1 MSSVDSF
8 GAKGQLDVEGTSYEI
23 YRLSAV
29 TGDGLPDGAVESL
42 PYSLKVLLENLLRT
56 EDGANITADDIRAL
70 AGWDADA
77 QPSKEIQF
85 TPARVIMQDFT
96 GVPCVVD
103 LATMREAMSELGG
116 DPTRINPLAP
126 AEMVIDHSVIADVY
140 GTPEAFERNVEI
152 EYGRNR
158 ERYQFLRWGQGAFDD
173 FKVVPPGTGIVHQV
187 NIEHLARTVFTRE
200 TTSDDGTSVTT
211 AYPDTCVGTDSHT
224 TMVNGIGVVGWG
236 VGGIEAEAAML
247 GQPVSMLI
255 PRVVGFKLNGD
266 LPEGATATDLVLTI
280 TEMLR
285 KHGVV
290 GKFVEFYGPGVSV
303 LPLANRATIGNMSP
317 EFGSTI
323 AVFPIDEETTKY
335 LELTGRPPEQLA
347 LVEAYAKEQGLW
359 HDPDAEPR
367 YSEKLELDLATVV
380 PSLAGPKRPQD
391 RVSLSDAKQAFRVAL
406 ADYVQD
412 DVTGTEERRP
422 GVPQQERP
430 YGVVTAEDEAS
441 AESFPSSDPPSSN
454 GDGNGHSAGAG
465 APVDWHSAA
474 GNADGRPSKPTRITL
489 EDGTSFE
496 VDHGAVAIA
505 AITSCTNTSNP
516 SVMIG
521 AALLAKKAVEKGL
534 STKPWVKTTLAP
546 GSKVVSD
553 YYERAGLT
561 PYLDKLGFNLV
572 GYGCTTCIGNSGPL
586 IPEVSQ
592 AVQDSDLAVVSVLSG
607 NRNFEGRINPD
618 VKMNYLASPPL
629 VVAYALAGSMDL
641 DLFTDPLGQDTDG
654 EDVFM
659 RDIWP
664 TSAEVEEVIRHA
676 ITSDMFT
683 DDYADV
689 FAGDE
694 RWQNLETPSGDTFAW
709 DAESTYVRKPP
720 YFEGMPEQPAP
731 VTDIE
736 GARVLAKLGDSV
748 TTDHISPAGAIKK
761 DSPAGTY
768 LAEHGVANR
777 DFNSYGS
784 RRGNHEVMIRGTF
797 ANIRLRNQLA
807 PGTEGGFTVDLTQ
820 PDAPVTT
827 IYEASEKYLAAGTPL
842 VILSGKEYGSGSSR
856 DWAAKGTALLGVKAV
871 IAESYERIHRSNLI
885 GMGVLPLQYPQ
896 GENAESLGLTGHETF
911 SVSGV
916 TALNDGPS
924 PRTVRV
930 TATGGADGDVEFDAV
945 VRIDTP
951 GEADYYRHGGIMQY
965 VLRSLLR

>member
-1 MSSVDSF
+1 MASQDSF
-8 GAKGQLDVEGTSYEI
+8 GAKSTLDVDGTSYEI
-23 YRLSAV
+23 FRLDAV
-29 TGDGLPDGAVESL
+29 TGDGIDVASL
-42 PYSLKVLLENLLRT
+42 PFSLKVLLENLLRT
-56 EDGANITADDIRAL
+56 EDGADITAGDIMAL
-70 AGWDADA
+70 AGWDETAD
-77 QPSKEIQF
+77 PDKEIQF

-103 LATMREAMSELGG
+103 LATMREAMAELGG
-116 DPTRINPLAP
+116 DATKINPLTP
-126 AEMVIDHSVIADVY
+126 AEMVIDHSVIADVF
-140 GTPEAFERNVEI
+140 GTPDAFERNVEI
-152 EYGRNR
+152 EYERNR

-200 TTSDDGTSVTT
+200 FDTADGGKILQ

-290 GKFVEFYGPGVSV
+290 GKFVEFYGPGVSA

-323 AVFPIDEETTKY
+323 AVFPIDEQTIDY
-335 LELTGRPPEQLA
+335 LRLTGRSTEQLA

-367 YSEKLELDLATVV
+367 YSEQLELDVSTVV

-391 RVSLSDAKQAFRVAL
+391 RVSLSDAKQAFRTAL
-406 ADYVQD
+406 ADYVSED
-412 DVTGTEERRP
+412 TTGGEDRKP
-422 GVPQQERP
+422 GAPQQEQP
-430 YGVVTAEDEAS
+430 KGVESAVDEAS
-441 AESFPSSDPPSSN
+441 VESFPASDAPASN
-454 GDGNGHSAGAG
+454 GGGGTDADNGAG
-465 APVDWHSAA
+465 APQDWRDSAA
-474 GNADGRPSKPTRITL
+474 AASDSRPRNPVTVTL
-489 EDGTSFE
+489 QDGTEFE

-516 SVMIG
+516 SVMIA
-521 AALLAKKAVEKGL
+521 AALLAKRAVEKGL
-534 STKPWVKTTLAP
+534 ERKPWVKTTLAP

-553 YYERAGLT
+553 YYEKSGLT

-586 IPEVSQ
+586 IAEVSQ
-592 AVQDSDLAVVSVLSG
+592 AVNDGDLAVVSVLSG
-607 NRNFEGRINPD
+607 HRNFEGRINPD

-629 VVAYALAGSMDL
+629 VVAYALAGSMDV
-641 DLFTDPLGQDTDG
+641 DLLNDPLGQDQDG
-654 EDVFM
+654 NDVFM

-664 TSAEVEEVIRHA
+664 SAQEVEEVIAAA
-676 ITSDMFT
+676 INSDMF
-683 DDYADV
+683 DKSYQDV

-694 RWQNLETPSGDTFAW
+694 MWRSLPTPEGDTFAW
-709 DAESTYVRKPP
+709 DEDSTYVRRPP
-720 YFEGMPEQPAP
+720 YFDGMPDEPSP
-731 VTDIE
+731 VEDIE
-736 GARVLAKLGDSV
+736 GARVLLKLGDSV

-761 DSPAGTY
+761 DSPAGRY
-768 LAEHGVANR
+768 LAEHGVGHR

-807 PGTEGGFTVDLTQ
+807 PGTEGGVTRDFTADGE
-820 PDAPVTT
+820 VTSVF
-827 IYEASEKYLAAGTPL
+827 EASERYLEVGIPL
-842 VILSGKEYGSGSSR
+842 VVLAGKEYGSGSSR
-856 DWAAKGTALLGVKAV
+856 DWAAKGTSLLGVKAV

-885 GMGVLPLQYPQ
+885 GMGVIPLQFPQ
-896 GENAESLGLTGHETF
+896 GETAESLGLTGEEEF
-911 SVSGV
+911 AISGI
-916 TALNDGPS
+916 TELNDGTT
-924 PRTVRV
+924 PRTVKV
-930 TATGGADGDVEFDAV
+930 KAGDTEFDAV

-951 GEADYYRHGGIMQY
+951 GEANYYRHGGIMQY
-965 VLRSLLR
+965 VLRNLLKS